1 MEVSEVTGQHRYRF
15 VSCIAL
21 ARTDWLTCLF
31 QGTTLMTY
39 PRYPTFEPHTI
50 LDWQSYDLAVD
61 SLAFTSEAPQPFMR
75 AMREAMGGWM
85 R

>member
-1 MEVSEVTGQHRYRF
+1 
-15 VSCIAL
+15 
-21 ARTDWLTCLF
+21 
-31 QGTTLMTY
+31 MTY